1 MKITLIGAGNLATN
15 LAFALVEAGHEI
27 RQIYSRTDASA
38 KELAEKAGVRAFTS
52 QISAINKDSDIYIV
66 SITDKALSETAPRL
80 VEGREQALWLH
91 TAGSMPMDIL
101 TCRRRGVLYPMQTF
115 SKQKRVSF
123 RAIPI
128 FIESAEAEDLR
139 LLKKLAQSLSDS
151 VYELSSQE
159 RPYLH
164 LAAVFCC
171 NFANHCSTLAA
182 RLLEKHGIPFSVMLP
197 LIDETTQKLH
207 TLPPAE
213 AQTGPASRGD
223 ENVMGKHLHILQS
236 EGETTLANIYQLM
249 SQSIRQSA
257 PPHEPNPRTT

>member
-15 LAFALVEAGHEI
+15 LAFALVEAGHEL

-38 KELAEKAGVRAFTS
+38 RELAEKTGVEAFTS
-52 QISAINKDSDIYIV
+52 QIPAINKDSDVYIV
-66 SITDKALSETAPRL
+66 SITDKALNEIAPQL

-91 TAGSMPMDIL
+91 TAGSMPMDVFG
-101 TCRRRGVLYPMQTF
+101 CRRRGVLYPMQTF

-128 FIESAEAEDLR
+128 FIETAEAEDLK
-139 LLKKLAQSLSDS
+139 LVKALAQSLSDS
-151 VYELSSQE
+151 VYELSSQD

-182 RLLEKHGIPFSVMLP
+182 RLLEKHGIPFNVMLP
-197 LIDETTQKLH
+197 LIDETTKKLH
-207 TLPPAE
+207 TLPPLE

-223 ENVMGKHLHILQS
+223 ENVMNKHLQILES
-236 EGETTLANIYQLM
+236 EGEQTLSKIYRLM
-249 SQSIRQSA
+249 SQSIQQSA
-257 PPHEPNPRTT
+257 SAPETK